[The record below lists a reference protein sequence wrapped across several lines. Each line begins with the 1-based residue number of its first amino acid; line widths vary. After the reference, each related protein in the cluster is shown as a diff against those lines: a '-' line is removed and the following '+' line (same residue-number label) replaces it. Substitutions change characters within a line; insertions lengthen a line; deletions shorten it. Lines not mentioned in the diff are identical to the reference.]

1 MADFYAGYIS
11 GALGILLGS
20 PLDILKVHL
29 QSRSTSTTTTSPS
42 SSISLFPTATSYIRG
57 TAAPLLGYGCLNAI
71 LFYTYNRTLSLLS
84 TPQQQQQQQQQSS
97 LATIWT
103 AGAVG
108 GAISFVLS
116 APVEL
121 VKVRT
126 QTRPDEN
133 SYKVARGVVK
143 REGVRGLYLGGGV
156 TGVRDSVGY
165 GFYFWAYE
173 YMKRLLR
180 YKEAVGEGGGGEDQ
194 DMAGMKILLA
204 GGVAGCISWL
214 SVYPL
219 DVIKTRVQ
227 TQDECEGLLGNKRL
241 GTWECAKSA
250 YAGGGAR
257 VFFNGLGICMARAF
271 LVCPPPPT
279 GNMMV
284 VMGFDE

>member
-11 GALGILLGS
+11 GAIGILLGS

-29 QSRSTSTTTTSPS
+29 QSRSTTTTTTSS
-42 SSISLFPTATSYIRG
+42 SSPSLFPTATSYVRG

-71 LFYTYNRTLSLLS
+71 LFHTYNRTLSLLS
-84 TPQQQQQQQQQSS
+84 TPQQQQQQQSS
-97 LATIWT
+97 LAMIWT
-103 AGAVG
+103 AGAVS
-108 GAISFVLS
+108 GAVSFVLS

-121 VKVRT
+121 VKVRA
-126 QTRPDEN
+126 QTRPGEN
-133 SYKVARGVVK
+133 SYEVARGVVK

-156 TGVRDSVGY
+156 TGVRDSAGY

-180 YKEAVGEGGGGEDQ
+180 YEEAAGGGGGEGQ
-194 DMAGMKILLA
+194 RAASMKTLLA
-204 GGVAGCISWL
+204 GGVAGCVSWL

-227 TQDECEGLLGNKRL
+227 AQGEREGLLGNRRL

-250 YAGGGAR
+250 YAGGGGR
-257 VFFNGLGICMARAF
+257 VFFNGLGVCMARAF
-271 LVCPPPPT
+271 LVRPLL
-279 GNMMV
+279 V
-284 VMGFDE
+284 